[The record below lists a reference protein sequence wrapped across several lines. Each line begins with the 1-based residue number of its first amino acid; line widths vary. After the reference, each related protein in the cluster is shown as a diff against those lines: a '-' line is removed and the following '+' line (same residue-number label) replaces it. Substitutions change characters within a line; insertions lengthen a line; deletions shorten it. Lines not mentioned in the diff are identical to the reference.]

1 MTLERVLSST
11 EYLMTSPEMFLL
23 ATIYF
28 MKVMSSSVPAELSM
42 SPCSSEVS
50 TVVLIIYSALAL
62 RFADVSVSQTFKLG
76 AALLLAFMV
85 LNSKPPVD
93 NSITEESIRKTD
105 ESRVMDRVTRKKNN
119 AMYY

>member
-1 MTLERVLSST
+1 MTLERVLRGT

-23 ATIYF
+23 ATVYF
-28 MKVMSSSVPAELSM
+28 MRVMASSVPAELSM

-50 TVVLIIYSALAL
+50 IVLLIIYSALVL
-62 RFADVSVSQTFKLG
+62 RFADIPVSQTAKLCG
-76 AALLLAFMV
+76 ALLLAFLV
-85 LNSKPPVD
+85 LISKPPVD